1 MTVWTPDLR
10 AVVRRMTERLRAE
23 GMERPEMAASVLAL
37 RGASRLSRDEFAR
50 LLGVDVELVRGLEE
64 GRER

>member
-1 MTVWTPDLR
+1 MTAWAPDLQ
-10 AVVRRMTERLRAE
+10 AVVRRLAVRLRAE
-23 GMERPEMAASVLAL
+23 GIERPEMAASVLAL

-64 GRER
+64 GHDR

>member
-1 MTVWTPDLR
+1 MTTWSPDLQ
-10 AVVRRMTERLRAE
+10 AVVRRLAVRLRAE

-50 LLGVDVELVRGLEE
+50 LLGVDVELVRGMEE
-64 GRER
+64 GRDP

>member
-1 MTVWTPDLR
+1 VTAWAPDLQ
-10 AVVRRMTERLRAE
+10 AAVRRLTVRLRAE